1 MDTKL
6 YLADVRPLTDGALF
20 SKLLPTVSAARQAKV
35 AAFKNEAARRLSLG
49 AGLLLRF
56 ALREEGLTAGEPA
69 LSEYGKPFFPALPD
83 FHFSLSHSG
92 ERVLCAVSPSP
103 VGCDIEEPRRYD
115 PALARRFF
123 HPDESALL
131 FSLPEADQPEA
142 FYRLWTCKE
151 SFMKAV
157 GLGLNLPLS
166 DFAVGLTDPPT
177 LTQSVDARPWRL
189 RSLRLG
195 GYPAALCGLS
205 GVDGAP
211 ILTVDLSE
219 VKA

>member
-20 SKLLPTVSAARQAKV
+20 SKLLPTVSEARRAKV
-35 AAFKNEAARRLSLG
+35 AAFKNETARRLSLG

-69 LSEYGKPFFPALPD
+69 LTAYGKPFFPALPD

-92 ERVLCAVSPSP
+92 ERVLCAVSPFP

-131 FSLPEADQPEA
+131 FSLPEAEQPAA

-157 GLGLNLPLS
+157 GLGLSLPLS
-166 DFAVGLTDPPT
+166 DFAVNLADPPT
-177 LTQSVDARPWRL
+177 LTQDVDAQPWRL
-189 RSLRLG
+189 RSFCSG
-195 GYPAALCGLS
+195 DYFCALCGLS
-205 GVDGAP
+205 GVDGAL

>member
-56 ALREEGLTAGEPA
+56 ALQEAGLTAGEPA
-69 LSEYGKPFFPALPD
+69 LTACGKPFFPALPD

-92 ERVLCAVSPSP
+92 ERVLCAVSSSP
-103 VGCDIEEPRRYD
+103 IGCDIEQPRRYD

-131 FSLPEADQPEA
+131 FSLPEAEQPAA
-142 FYRLWTCKE
+142 FFRLWTCKE
-151 SFMKAV
+151 SFMKAI
-157 GLGLNLPLS
+157 GLGLSLPLS
-166 DFAVGLTDPPT
+166 DFAVCLGDPPT
-177 LTQSVDARPWRL
+177 LTQNVDARPWRL
-189 RSLRLG
+189 RSFCSG
-195 GYPAALCGLS
+195 DYFCALCALS
-205 GVDGAP
+205 DVDGAP